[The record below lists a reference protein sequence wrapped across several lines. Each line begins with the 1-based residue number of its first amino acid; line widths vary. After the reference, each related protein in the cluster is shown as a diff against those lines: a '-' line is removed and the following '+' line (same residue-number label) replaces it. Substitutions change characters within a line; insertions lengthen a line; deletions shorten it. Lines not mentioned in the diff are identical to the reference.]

1 MVVEVDRQATICPWS
16 RSRGGLPTVPERS
29 VTHHQEHDLGLQHD
43 GRTCSP
49 GAASSAATSPPA
61 SARRRARRPACRWRS
76 GWRPPTSRGAAMPGA
91 AVYAWHCDRA
101 GRYSLDD
108 VEDQNHLRGVQAADA
123 SGDVTS
129 TSIFPPAHSGR
140 RPHVHFE
147 VHTSLAEATAPTN
160 VITSAQLALP
170 KAIHDGVYATDGYVA
185 SVANMARTSLTWD
198 MVGHGLRRRRREDPA
213 GHDAP
218 GL

>member
-1 MVVEVDRQATICPWS
+1 
-16 RSRGGLPTVPERS
+16 
-29 VTHHQEHDLGLQHD
+29 
-43 GRTCSP
+43 
-49 GAASSAATSPPA
+49 
-61 SARRRARRPACRWRS
+61 
-76 GWRPPTSRGAAMPGA
+76 MPGA
-91 AVYAWHCDRA
+91 AVYAWHCDRD

-218 GL
+218 GLTTTGRASAPGRAGSGWPRRRARSGSRWSRCPRPSS